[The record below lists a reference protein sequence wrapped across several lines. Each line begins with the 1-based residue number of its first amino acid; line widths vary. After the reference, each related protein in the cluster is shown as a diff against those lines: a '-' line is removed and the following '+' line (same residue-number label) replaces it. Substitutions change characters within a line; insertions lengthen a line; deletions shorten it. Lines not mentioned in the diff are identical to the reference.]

1 MNGYQ
6 LKITMNEF
14 FYEMLMI
21 GIFGII
27 LLSII
32 LFIMIAFKE
41 SRTVKNL
48 ATLTLIITFT
58 IILIF
63 EMIWL
68 FKALKLPI

>member
-1 MNGYQ
+1 
-6 LKITMNEF
+6 MNEF

-41 SRTVKNL
+41 SRTIKNI